1 MSILKI
7 ENDTFYQD
15 SQGDVIDDRNET
27 YYQRDRT
34 SMVIKSNKILLAHL
48 IKEVD
53 IIKDRQGI
61 DPVEVLLSLI
71 LEEEILSV
79 TKEIL

>member
-53 IIKDRQGI
+53 IIKDQQGI